1 MRIRNA
7 PQGLDGWGQRVRFEA
22 DLVGF
27 ELRMY
32 SLKMYIHY
40 RYMRDTKISMRRDTY
55 SSLHFDATFEIVILR
70 DRDKDS
76 RSTKTK
82 R

>member
-7 PQGLDGWGQRVRFEA
+7 PLGLDGLGQRVRFEA

-32 SLKMYIHY
+32 SLKMY

-55 SSLHFDATFEIVILR
+55 SSLHFDAFEIVILR
-70 DRDKDS
+70 DRDKLDKDS